1 MEIEKTEQQGRDT
14 FVLLDDFLHQA
25 KRMWLLGLALILI
38 CAAGLTFVQRR
49 AYRPVYEASASFT
62 VRVANPLYASV
73 SSYNE
78 KTAQVMADTFPSI
91 LTSGL
96 LQRRVMDELG
106 IDEVP
111 AMSVSATAQSSILTL
126 KVRDTDP
133 QRAYD
138 VMSAVIACYPEVA
151 EFVVGSTVLVLLD
164 ESGMPTAPV
173 AEFNYRYYITRG
185 AVVGAA
191 VWCVILAF
199 LVLMKNTVH
208 NEDELRKTLNAPCLG
223 QIPAVKVS
231 RKRPYPLLHR
241 YRSESGFSESV
252 RLLRLRVEK
261 AMQENGQKIL
271 LVSSAI
277 PGEGK
282 TTVSVNLAVSLAQK
296 GRWVLLI
303 DCDFRNPSVAKT
315 LSSRSHPLDEGRNLT
330 NFTGSGEAAG
340 ALAQATDVEGLFVIV
355 GNADGKADYFD
366 APTQARLTKLI
377 RYARDKYDYVILDT
391 PPCSLLTDAAEAAEA
406 AEAGLMVI
414 RQDYASRDQIL
425 DGAQRLSD
433 SRLPIIGCA
442 LNNVRESL
450 SGSKEYGYGYC
461 YGYGYGYGYGSKS
474 RQEKK

>member
-1 MEIEKTEQQGRDT
+1 MEIENKEPNGRDT

-25 KRMWLLGLALILI
+25 RRMWLLGLSLILV
-38 CAAGLTFVQRR
+38 CAAGLTFVRYR

-106 IDEVP
+106 ISEVP
-111 AMSVSATAQSSILTL
+111 AMSVAATAQSSILTL

-138 VMSAVIACYPEVA
+138 VINAVIACYPEVA

-173 AEFNYRYYITRG
+173 ATFNYRYYITRG
-185 AVVGAA
+185 AAVGAA
-191 VWCVILAF
+191 VWCVIVAF

-208 NEDELRKTLNAPCLG
+208 NEDELRKTLSAPCLG
-223 QIPAVKVS
+223 QMPAVRVS
-231 RKRPYPLLHR
+231 RKMPYPLLHR
-241 YRSESGFSESV
+241 YKSESGFSESV

-261 AMQENGQKIL
+261 AMQEGDQKIL
-271 LVSSAI
+271 LISSAI

-296 GRWVLLI
+296 GRRVLLI
-303 DCDFRNPSVAKT
+303 DCDFRNPSVAKA
-315 LSSRSHPLDEGRNLT
+315 LSSQSHPLDGSRNLA
-330 NFTGSGEAAG
+330 NFTGSGEAA
-340 ALAQATDVEGLFVIV
+340 AELAQPTDVEGLFVIP
-355 GNADGKADYFD
+355 GGADGKADYFD
-366 APTQARLTKLI
+366 EPTQQRLTRLI
-377 RYARDKYDYVILDT
+377 RSARKIYDYIILDT
-391 PPCSLLTDAAEAAEA
+391 PPCSLLTDAAEIAEV

-433 SRLPIIGCA
+433 SKLPMIGCA
-442 LNNVRESL
+442 LNGVRKGL
-450 SGSKEYGYGYC
+450 PGSKEYGYGYV
-461 YGYGYGYGYGSKS
+461 
-474 RQEKK
+474 

>member
-25 KRMWLLGLALILI
+25 KRMWLLGLALVLI

-208 NEDELRKTLNAPCLG
+208 NEDELRETLNAPCLG
-223 QIPAVKVS
+223 QNPRGEDIPEAALSSAAPVQ
-231 RKRPYPLLHR
+231 KR
-241 YRSESGFSESV
+241 V
-252 RLLRLRVEK
+252 RLLRIRP
-261 AMQENGQKIL
+261 
-271 LVSSAI
+271 SA
-277 PGEGK
+277 PSAGGEGHAGERAEN
-282 TTVSVNLAVSLAQK
+282 SAGLQ
-296 GRWVLLI
+296 R
-303 DCDFRNPSVAKT
+303 
-315 LSSRSHPLDEGRNLT
+315 HPRRGQDHRLRESGSIPCPEG
-330 NFTGSGEAAG
+330 AAG
-340 ALAQATDVEGLFVIV
+340 A
-355 GNADGKADYFD
+355 AD
-366 APTQARLTKLI
+366 RL
-377 RYARDKYDYVILDT
+377 RF
-391 PPCSLLTDAAEAAEA
+391 PQSLCGENPVLQEP
-406 AEAGLMVI
+406 
-414 RQDYASRDQIL
+414 S
-425 DGAQRLSD
+425 
-433 SRLPIIGCA
+433 
-442 LNNVRESL
+442 
-450 SGSKEYGYGYC
+450 SG
-461 YGYGYGYGYGSKS
+461 
-474 RQEKK
+474 

>member
-25 KRMWLLGLALILI
+25 KRMWLLGLALVLI

-91 LTSGL
+91 LASGL

-111 AMSVSATAQSSILTL
+111 DMSVSATAHSSILTL

-173 AEFNYRYYITRG
+173 AEFNYRYYITCG

-208 NEDELRKTLNAPCLG
+208 NEDELRETLNAPCLG
-223 QIPAVKVS
+223 QIPAVKIS

-261 AMQENGQKIL
+261 AMQGERAENSAGLQRHPRRGQDHRL
-271 LVSSAI
+271 RESGGI
-277 PGEGK
+277 PCTEG
-282 TTVSVNLAVSLAQK
+282 
-296 GRWVLLI
+296 
-303 DCDFRNPSVAKT
+303 
-315 LSSRSHPLDEGRNLT
+315 
-330 NFTGSGEAAG
+330 AAG
-340 ALAQATDVEGLFVIV
+340 A
-355 GNADGKADYFD
+355 AD
-366 APTQARLTKLI
+366 RL
-377 RYARDKYDYVILDT
+377 RF
-391 PPCSLLTDAAEAAEA
+391 PQSLRGEDPVL
-406 AEAGLMVI
+406 
-414 RQDYASRDQIL
+414 QKPS
-425 DGAQRLSD
+425 
-433 SRLPIIGCA
+433 
-442 LNNVRESL
+442 
-450 SGSKEYGYGYC
+450 SG
-461 YGYGYGYGYGSKS
+461 
-474 RQEKK
+474 